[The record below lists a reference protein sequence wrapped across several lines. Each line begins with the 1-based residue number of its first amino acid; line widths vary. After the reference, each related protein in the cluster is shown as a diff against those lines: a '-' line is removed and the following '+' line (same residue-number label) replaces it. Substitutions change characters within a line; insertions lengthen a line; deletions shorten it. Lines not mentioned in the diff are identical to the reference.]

1 MARHRAL
8 ALRRTGL
15 YLHCRYALEP
25 AMRVR
30 VQKWGNSLAIRI
42 PKPFAVEAGGGPGGV
57 GRARGDVVGVT
68 LTPQTG
74 HEQAGR
80 RPALVV
86 SPQAYNG
93 KVGLAVFCPIT
104 SQVKGY
110 PFEVAVP
117 PGLKV
122 AGAILSD
129 QGRSL
134 DWRARAG

>member
-1 MARHRAL
+1 MVTR
-8 ALRRTGL
+8 
-15 YLHCRYALEP
+15 
-25 AMRVR
+25 
-30 VQKWGNSLAIRI
+30 
-42 PKPFAVEAGGGPGGV
+42 GPYV
-57 GRARGDVVGVT
+57 PDRGDVVW
-68 LTPQTG
+68 LDFSPQAG

-93 KVGLAVFCPIT
+93 KVGLAVLCPIT

-129 QGRSL
+129 QVKSL
-134 DWRARAG
+134 DWRARRAALLCRVPRRTTREVLAKLAVLLSDE